1 LQLYTPA
8 RLISIG
14 KLNPKILLD
23 YSTLNIG
30 YLLHSFSINLESFM
44 GSTPSGEDWL
54 PTEGAGLPLT
64 GATQQSDALLLDLR
78 SPAVFASG
86 FIPGSFHL
94 PDAGCLELLRANG
107 LVRGKKIF
115 VITETDEQMAQYGKA
130 MASGL
135 DLEFGGAWG
144 PAGVDEWRKR
154 HGDLGSLELVEAET
168 LAVRVSAWKT
178 VVIDTRA
185 RAAFKRAR
193 IREALHIPADTLT
206 GSLTGLPA
214 ETALC
219 IVCEMGKRASFAASV
234 LWNLGYRNVA
244 ILRGG
249 FAAYLESHL
258 PLARG

>member
-1 LQLYTPA
+1 M
-8 RLISIG
+8 G

-23 YSTLNIG
+23 YSALNVG
-30 YLLHSFSINLESFM
+30 YLLHPFSINLESFM
-44 GSTPSGEDWL
+44 GATPSGENRL
-54 PTEGAGLPLT
+54 PIEGAGLPST
-64 GATQQSDALLLDLR
+64 GATQESGVLLLDLR
-78 SPAVFASG
+78 SPAAFAGG

-107 LVRGKKIF
+107 LAGGKKLFI
-115 VITETDEQMAQYGKA
+115 ITETDRQMAQFGKA
-130 MASGL
+130 VASGL
-135 DLEFGGAWG
+135 ELEFGGAWG
-144 PAGVDEWRKR
+144 PAGMEEWRKR
-154 HGDLGSLELVEAET
+154 YGDLGSLEIVEAGT

-185 RAAFKRAR
+185 RAAFERAR

-219 IVCEMGKRASFAASV
+219 VVCETGKRATFAASV
-234 LWNLGYRNVA
+234 VWNLGYRNVA
-244 ILRGG
+244 ILKGG

-258 PLARG
+258 PLARS